1 LRNPFANLSSFRT
14 HRHPDELPLAD
25 TIVRDGLP
33 VIHGQV
39 AEM

>member
-1 LRNPFANLSSFRT
+1 MSSFDLTART
-14 HRHPDELPLAD
+14 TGLLPGG

-39 AEM
+39 ADM